1 MYELCFKF
9 INDIIGIFCL
19 CKLVKFVFLN
29 VMLVIYL
36 VNILSKWMMKIN
48 IVYYSY
54 LNLIWYVC
62 YIIK

>member
-29 VMLVIYL
+29 VMLDIYL

-54 LNLIWYVC
+54 LNLILYVC